1 MQTQV
6 PSPDPTPD
14 PTPEAGPGHLDSAAL
29 VLGAH
34 QRKARIVGIAYIVV
48 GVLCLW
54 WFGLGSES
62 GLDSSFGL
70 AGAGDT
76 TLTVPARTTGITVG
90 VVVIFLGGLQLARG
104 FRRRGAITTIVVV
117 LVAFAFLAWATRG
130 ADFSLSGMLQTTL
143 QRATPLALGA
153 MAGVLCERAGIV
165 NIAIEGMMLFAAF
178 GGAVAGSVAGSP
190 WAGLVFGL
198 ACGAVLAYAHA
209 GLSIR
214 FQVDQIISGTVIN
227 IFALGITSYL
237 ATRLFP
243 VYENLNKGVTF
254 QQWEIPI
261 LSEIPLIGP
270 VLFENNI
277 FVYALF
283 VLVPFVTWALFRTKW
298 GLRVRAVGEHP
309 RAADTV
315 GIDVYKV
322 RYRSVALGGVMAGL
336 AGSYLTLGSVGS
348 FEQNMTAGRGF
359 IALAAM
365 IFGRWNPVGALGAA
379 LLFGFAESL
388 QTKLAILETPIPSQ
402 FLLMAPYV
410 VTLFVVAGFVGRSRA
425 PAADGQPYVK
435 D

>member
-1 MQTQV
+1 MQTRV
-6 PSPDPTPD
+6 PSPE
-14 PTPEAGPGHLDSAAL
+14 PTPETGPGHLDSAAI
-29 VLGAH
+29 VLAAH

-62 GLDSSFGL
+62 GKDSSFGL

-104 FRRRGAITTIVVV
+104 FRRRGAITTIVVM
-117 LVAFAFLAWATRG
+117 LVAFAFLAWASRG

-178 GGAVAGSVAGSP
+178 GGAVAGSVTGSP

-243 VYENLNKGVTF
+243 VYEDLNKGVTF
-254 QQWEIPI
+254 EQWEIPV
-261 LSEIPLIGP
+261 LSDIPLIGP

-348 FEQNMTAGRGF
+348 FDQNMTAGRGF

-388 QTKLAILETPIPSQ
+388 QTKLAILDTPIPSQ

>member
-1 MQTQV
+1 M
-6 PSPDPTPD
+6 
-14 PTPEAGPGHLDSAAL
+14 
-29 VLGAH
+29 
-34 QRKARIVGIAYIVV
+34 
-48 GVLCLW
+48 
-54 WFGLGSES
+54 
-62 GLDSSFGL
+62 
-70 AGAGDT
+70 
-76 TLTVPARTTGITVG
+76 PARTTGITVG